1 MIMNFWKVLMESIT
15 AKQQQ
20 KGQNVR
26 MGTQWFD
33 VSQDTSKVFVPMAH
47 PSQLGTEVSVHEKP
61 TVNIITEVGKSQAEL
76 ATRTE
81 TIVHV
86 ATTLEELSTE
96 SMEGELIQ
104 NDGVAH
110 KESLVCPEV
119 VVKSDSTQNDGVV
132 QVESLVQAKDLVES
146 ESDQSNTISVL
157 SGSVHCAVEAFARFG
172 RADMLAQLV
181 KEHPVHKEI
190 EYLVGSLGD
199 FAEAAHLCKGD
210 DMDFAVHAIRQGIK
224 DCEAITANSEV
235 DTAFLQYLP
244 TLKESLGDLLDATVH
259 SQELQLAM
267 IQWCLQCGLYQQSV
281 TLSTEWVPTILFNK
295 GVYYT
300 NRTDME
306 VLFKKEIESMQRT
319 WKECFVITYR
329 DYAGNKAVSVAG
341 GDTVGAELSVI
352 RDELRGATNKNQVT
366 KAFANFSYNK
376 EKILKFMLDLYPA
389 YLHVQQNIRSV
400 VDVMYFQAQYP
411 EIEGYLREYYEI
423 QCTSVSYH
431 KQYYQFLQQSASDYG
446 AFIRQFLQAPTSE
459 LVERF
464 DLYKGICF
472 DEEDEESLESVVV
485 ETFQKQRIKLIRD
498 CQAMLAYG
506 SAKTDLPQLEALQF
520 LVEFHYIRHL
530 RNNINHAA
538 DKTLVIT
545 SDMVKKAVSTLVSSL
560 QAGQWL
566 GTFTVESELENNR
579 NII

>member
-15 AKQQQ
+15 AKQRQ
-20 KGQNVR
+20 KGQNVH

-33 VSQDTSKVFVPMAH
+33 VSQDTSKVVVPMAY
-47 PSQLGTEVSVHEKP
+47 PSQLGTEVSVHGQP
-61 TVNIITEVGKSQAEL
+61 TVSTITEVVKSQVVPCTSVQTEIDITEELVKEPTVSMPVEL
-76 ATRTE
+76 AQE
-81 TIVHV
+81 DTIAQTKVSV
-86 ATTLEELSTE
+86 EGQAQVDSAENAQLSAQT
-96 SMEGELIQ
+96 
-104 NDGVAH
+104 
-110 KESLVCPEV
+110 
-119 VVKSDSTQNDGVV
+119 
-132 QVESLVQAKDLVES
+132 KDLVES
-146 ESDQSNTISVL
+146 DQSHTISVL
-157 SGSVHCAVEAFARFG
+157 SGAVHCAVEAFARFG

-181 KEHPVHKEI
+181 KEHSVHKEI

-224 DCEAITANSEV
+224 DCEAITANNEV

-300 NRTDME
+300 DRTDME
-306 VLFKKEIESMQRT
+306 ILFKKEIESMQRT

-352 RDELRGATNKNQVT
+352 RDELRGATNKNQVM

-376 EKILKFMLDLYPA
+376 EKILPFMLDLYPA

-423 QCTSVSYH
+423 QCTSISYH

-446 AFIRQFLQAPTSE
+446 AFIRQFLQAPTAD
-459 LVERF
+459 LVEQF
-464 DLYKGICF
+464 DLHQSVSF
-472 DEEDEESLESVVV
+472 EEEDHEESLESVAV

-545 SDMVKKAVSTLVSSL
+545 SDMVKEAVSTLVSSL

-566 GTFTVESELENNR
+566 GNVTVEEELQKNR

>member
-1 MIMNFWKVLMESIT
+1 MNFWKVLMESIT
-15 AKQQQ
+15 AKQRQ
-20 KGQNVR
+20 KGQNVH

-33 VSQDTSKVFVPMAH
+33 VSQDTSKVVVPMAY
-47 PSQLGTEVSVHEKP
+47 PSQLGTEVSVHGQP
-61 TVNIITEVGKSQAEL
+61 TVSTITEVVKSQVVPCTSVQTEIDITEGLVKEPTVSMPVEL
-76 ATRTE
+76 AQEDTMAQMQ
-81 TIVHV
+81 VSV
-86 ATTLEELSTE
+86 EEGQAQFDSAENPQLS
-96 SMEGELIQ
+96 
-104 NDGVAH
+104 A
-110 KESLVCPEV
+110 
-119 VVKSDSTQNDGVV
+119 
-132 QVESLVQAKDLVES
+132 QAKDTV

-157 SGSVHCAVEAFARFG
+157 SGAVHCAVEAFARFG

-181 KEHPVHKEI
+181 QEQDVHKEI
-190 EYLVGSLGD
+190 EYLVGSLSD

-224 DCEAITANSEV
+224 DCESITANDEV

-300 NRTDME
+300 DRTDME

-352 RDELRGATNKNQVT
+352 RDELRGATNKNQVM

-376 EKILKFMLDLYPA
+376 EKILPFMLDLYPA

-400 VDVMYFQAQYP
+400 VDVIYFQAQYP
-411 EIEGYLREYYEI
+411 EIESYLREYYEI
-423 QCTSVSYH
+423 QCTSISYH

-446 AFIRQFLQAPTSE
+446 AFIRQFLQAPTAE

-464 DLYKGICF
+464 DLYKGVCF
-472 DEEDEESLESVVV
+472 DEEDEESLESVAE

-498 CQAMLAYG
+498 CQAMFAYG

-545 SDMVKKAVSTLVSSL
+545 SDMVKEAVSTLVSSL

-566 GTFTVESELENNR
+566 GTFTVENELEKNR

>member
-1 MIMNFWKVLMESIT
+1 MNFWKVLMESIT
-15 AKQQQ
+15 AKQRQ
-20 KGQNVR
+20 KEQNVR

-33 VSQDTSKVFVPMAH
+33 ISQDTSKVVVPMAH
-47 PSQLGTEVSVHEKP
+47 PSQLGTEVSVHGQP
-61 TVNIITEVGKSQAEL
+61 TVSTITEVVKSQVVPCTSVQTEIDITEGLVKEPTVSMPVEL
-76 ATRTE
+76 AQEDTMAQMQ
-81 TIVHV
+81 VSV
-86 ATTLEELSTE
+86 EEGQAQFDSAENPQLS
-96 SMEGELIQ
+96 
-104 NDGVAH
+104 A
-110 KESLVCPEV
+110 
-119 VVKSDSTQNDGVV
+119 
-132 QVESLVQAKDLVES
+132 QAKDTV

-157 SGSVHCAVEAFARFG
+157 SGLVHCAVEAFARFG

-181 KEHPVHKEI
+181 KEHPVHREI

-199 FAEAAHLCKGD
+199 FSEAAHLCKGD

-224 DCEAITANSEV
+224 DCEAITADSEV

-300 NRTDME
+300 DRTDME

-329 DYAGNKAVSVAG
+329 DYVGNKAVSVAG

-352 RDELRGATNKNQVT
+352 RDELRGAINKNQVT
-366 KAFANFSYNK
+366 KAFEKFSYNK
-376 EKILKFMLDLYPA
+376 EKIVKFIHDLYPA

-411 EIEGYLREYYEI
+411 EIESYLREYYEI
-423 QCTSVSYH
+423 QCTSISYH

-446 AFIRQFLQAPTSE
+446 AFIRQFLQAPTAE

-464 DLYKGICF
+464 DLYKGVCF
-472 DEEDEESLESVVV
+472 DEEDEESLESVAE

-545 SDMVKKAVSTLVSSL
+545 SDMVKEAVSTLVSSL

-566 GTFTVESELENNR
+566 GTFTVENELENNR

>member
-15 AKQQQ
+15 AKQKQ
-20 KGQNVR
+20 QNVR

-33 VSQDTSKVFVPMAH
+33 VSQDTSKVVVPMAH
-47 PSQLGTEVSVHEKP
+47 PSQLGTEVSVHGQP
-61 TVNIITEVGKSQAEL
+61 TVSTITEVVKSQVVPCTSVQTEIDITEGLVEEPTVSMPVEL
-76 ATRTE
+76 AQGD
-81 TIVHV
+81 VMAHSHV
-86 ATTLEELSTE
+86 SVEGLDLVQGKHLDGADTTQLS
-96 SMEGELIQ
+96 
-104 NDGVAH
+104 A
-110 KESLVCPEV
+110 
-119 VVKSDSTQNDGVV
+119 
-132 QVESLVQAKDLVES
+132 QAKDTV

-157 SGSVHCAVEAFARFG
+157 SGAVHCAVEAFARFG

-181 KEHPVHKEI
+181 KEHSVHKEI

-199 FAEAAHLCKGD
+199 FSEAAHLCKGD

-224 DCEAITANSEV
+224 DCESITANSEV

-300 NRTDME
+300 DRTDME

-352 RDELRGATNKNQVT
+352 RDELRGAINKNQVT
-366 KAFANFSYNK
+366 KAFEKFSYNK
-376 EKILKFMLDLYPA
+376 EKIVKFIYDLYPA

-423 QCTSVSYH
+423 QCTSISYH

-446 AFIRQFLQAPTSE
+446 AFIRQFLQAPTAE

-464 DLYKGICF
+464 DLYKGVCF
-472 DEEDEESLESVVV
+472 DEEDEESLESVAE

-545 SDMVKKAVSTLVSSL
+545 SDMVKEAVSTLVSSL

-566 GTFTVESELENNR
+566 GNITVEEELQKNR

>member
-1 MIMNFWKVLMESIT
+1 MNFWKVLMESIT
-15 AKQQQ
+15 AKQRQ
-20 KGQNVR
+20 KGQNVH

-33 VSQDTSKVFVPMAH
+33 VSQDTSKVVVPMAY
-47 PSQLGTEVSVHEKP
+47 PRQLVTEVSLNVQP
-61 TVNIITEVGKSQAEL
+61 TVTAINE
-76 ATRTE
+76 
-81 TIVHV
+81 
-86 ATTLEELSTE
+86 
-96 SMEGELIQ
+96 
-104 NDGVAH
+104 
-110 KESLVCPEV
+110 
-119 VVKSDSTQNDGVV
+119 VVKSQVVSCTSVQTELDITEGLVKEPTVSMPVEIAQGDVMAHTHVSVEAQAQFDSAENAQLSAQT
-132 QVESLVQAKDLVES
+132 KDLV

-157 SGSVHCAVEAFARFG
+157 SGAVHCAVEAFARFG

-181 KEHPVHKEI
+181 KEHSVHKEI

-199 FAEAAHLCKGD
+199 FSEAAHLCKGD
-210 DMDFAVHAIRQGIK
+210 DMDFTVHAIRQGIK

-235 DTAFLQYLP
+235 DIAFLQYLP

-259 SQELQLAM
+259 SQELQLSM

-300 NRTDME
+300 ARTDME

-376 EKILKFMLDLYPA
+376 EKILAFILDLYPA

-423 QCTSVSYH
+423 QCTSISYH

-446 AFIRQFLQAPTSE
+446 AFIRQFLQAPTAE

-464 DLYKGICF
+464 DLYNGVCF
-472 DEEDEESLESVVV
+472 DEEDEESLESVAE

-545 SDMVKKAVSTLVSSL
+545 SDMVKEAVSTLVSSL

-566 GTFTVESELENNR
+566 GNVTVEEELQKNR

>member
-1 MIMNFWKVLMESIT
+1 MNFWKVLMESIT
-15 AKQQQ
+15 AKQRQ
-20 KGQNVR
+20 KGQNVH

-33 VSQDTSKVFVPMAH
+33 VSQDTSKVVVLMAH
-47 PSQLGTEVSVHEKP
+47 PSQLGTEVNVHGQP
-61 TVNIITEVGKSQAEL
+61 TVSTITEVVQSQAVPCTSVQTEIDITEKLVKEPAVSMQVEL
-76 ATRTE
+76 AQGD
-81 TIVHV
+81 VMAHSHV
-86 ATTLEELSTE
+86 SVEGLDLVQGKHLDGEDTTQLS
-96 SMEGELIQ
+96 
-104 NDGVAH
+104 
-110 KESLVCPEV
+110 
-119 VVKSDSTQNDGVV
+119 
-132 QVESLVQAKDLVES
+132 VQAKDLVES

-157 SGSVHCAVEAFARFG
+157 SGAVHCAVEAFARFG

-181 KEHPVHKEI
+181 KEHSVHKEI

-199 FAEAAHLCKGD
+199 FSEAAHLCKGD
-210 DMDFAVHAIRQGIK
+210 DMDFTVHAIRQGIK

-235 DTAFLQYLP
+235 DIAFLQYLP

-295 GVYYT
+295 EVYYT
-300 NRTDME
+300 DRTDME
-306 VLFKKEIESMQRT
+306 ILFKKEIESMQRT

-352 RDELRGATNKNQVT
+352 RDELRGATNKNQVM

-376 EKILKFMLDLYPA
+376 EKILPFMLDLYPA

-423 QCTSVSYH
+423 QCTSISYH

-446 AFIRQFLQAPTSE
+446 AFIRQFLQAPTAE

-464 DLYKGICF
+464 DLYKGVCF
-472 DEEDEESLESVVV
+472 DEEDEESLESVAE

-545 SDMVKKAVSTLVSSL
+545 SDMVKEAVSTLVSSL

-566 GTFTVESELENNR
+566 GTFTVENELEKNR

>member
-15 AKQQQ
+15 AKQRQ
-20 KGQNVR
+20 KEQNVR

-33 VSQDTSKVFVPMAH
+33 ISQDTSKVVVPMAH
-47 PSQLGTEVSVHEKP
+47 PSQLGTEVSVHGQP
-61 TVNIITEVGKSQAEL
+61 TVSTITEVVKSQVVPCTSVQTEIDITEGLVKEPTVSMPVEL
-76 ATRTE
+76 AQEDTMAQMQ
-81 TIVHV
+81 VSV
-86 ATTLEELSTE
+86 EEGQAQFDSAENPQLS
-96 SMEGELIQ
+96 
-104 NDGVAH
+104 A
-110 KESLVCPEV
+110 
-119 VVKSDSTQNDGVV
+119 
-132 QVESLVQAKDLVES
+132 QAKDTV

-157 SGSVHCAVEAFARFG
+157 SGLVHCAVEAFARFG

-181 KEHPVHKEI
+181 KEHPVHREI

-199 FAEAAHLCKGD
+199 FSEAAHLCKGD

-224 DCEAITANSEV
+224 DCEAITADSEV

-300 NRTDME
+300 DRTDME

-329 DYAGNKAVSVAG
+329 DYVGNKAVSVAG

-352 RDELRGATNKNQVT
+352 RDELRGAINKNQVT
-366 KAFANFSYNK
+366 KAFEKFSYNK
-376 EKILKFMLDLYPA
+376 EKIVKFIHDLYPA

-411 EIEGYLREYYEI
+411 EIESYLREYYEI
-423 QCTSVSYH
+423 QCTSISYH

-446 AFIRQFLQAPTSE
+446 AFIRQFLQAPTAE

-464 DLYKGICF
+464 DLYKGVCF
-472 DEEDEESLESVVV
+472 DEEDEESLESVAE

-545 SDMVKKAVSTLVSSL
+545 SDMVKEAVSTLVSSL

-566 GTFTVESELENNR
+566 GTFTVENELENNR

>member
-15 AKQQQ
+15 AKQRQ

-33 VSQDTSKVFVPMAH
+33 VSQDTSKVVMPMAY
-47 PSQLGTEVSVHEKP
+47 PSRLGTEVNVHEQP
-61 TVNIITEVGKSQAEL
+61 TVTAINE
-76 ATRTE
+76 
-81 TIVHV
+81 
-86 ATTLEELSTE
+86 
-96 SMEGELIQ
+96 
-104 NDGVAH
+104 
-110 KESLVCPEV
+110 
-119 VVKSDSTQNDGVV
+119 VVKSQVV
-132 QVESLVQAKDLVES
+132 PCTSVQTEIDIIEKLVKEPAVSMQVELAQGDVMAHSHVSVEGLDLVQGKHLDGEDTTQLSVQAKDLVES
-146 ESDQSNTISVL
+146 ESAQSNTISVL
-157 SGSVHCAVEAFARFG
+157 SGAVHCAVEAFARFG

-199 FAEAAHLCKGD
+199 FSEAAHLCKGD

-224 DCEAITANSEV
+224 DCEAITANNEV

-259 SQELQLAM
+259 SQALQLSM

-300 NRTDME
+300 ARTDME

-376 EKILKFMLDLYPA
+376 EKILAFILDLYPA

-423 QCTSVSYH
+423 QCTSISYH

-446 AFIRQFLQAPTSE
+446 AFIRQFLQAPTAE

-464 DLYKGICF
+464 DLYNGVCF
-472 DEEDEESLESVVV
+472 DEEDEESLESVAE

-545 SDMVKKAVSTLVSSL
+545 SDMVKEAVSTLVSSL

-566 GTFTVESELENNR
+566 GNVTVEEELQKNR

>member
-1 MIMNFWKVLMESIT
+1 MNFWKVLMESIT

-20 KGQNVR
+20 KGRNVY

-33 VSQDTSKVFVPMAH
+33 VSQDTSKVVVPMAD
-47 PSQLGTEVSVHEKP
+47 PSQLGTKVGVHEQTTVSTITEIVNSQAVLGSSVPTTGHVAEDVMKVSSESMQGDNMAQTQVSVE
-61 TVNIITEVGKSQAEL
+61 GQAVVPAQSDGED
-76 ATRTE
+76 
-81 TIVHV
+81 
-86 ATTLEELSTE
+86 TT
-96 SMEGELIQ
+96 
-104 NDGVAH
+104 
-110 KESLVCPEV
+110 
-119 VVKSDSTQNDGVV
+119 
-132 QVESLVQAKDLVES
+132 QVSVQAKDLVES
-146 ESDQSNTISVL
+146 DQSNTISAL
-157 SGSVHCAVEAFARFG
+157 SGAVHCAVEAFARFG

-199 FAEAAHLCKGD
+199 FSEAAHLCKSD
-210 DMDFAVHAIRQGIK
+210 DMDFSVHAIRQGIK
-224 DCEAITANSEV
+224 DCESITANSEV

-244 TLKESLGDLLDATVH
+244 TLKDSLGDLLDTTVH

-300 NRTDME
+300 DRTDME
-306 VLFKKEIESMQRT
+306 VLFKKEMETMQRT

-329 DYAGNKAVSVAG
+329 DYAGNKSVSVAG

-352 RDELRGATNKNQVT
+352 RDELRGAINKNQVT
-366 KAFANFSYNK
+366 KAFEKFSYNK
-376 EKILKFMLDLYPA
+376 EKIVKFIYDLYPA

-411 EIEGYLREYYEI
+411 EIEGYLREYYEV
-423 QCTSVSYH
+423 QCTSISYH

-446 AFIRQFLQAPTSE
+446 AFIRQFLQAPTAE

-464 DLYKGICF
+464 DLYKGVSF
-472 DEEDEESLESVVV
+472 EDDEEESLEAGAE
-485 ETFQKQRIKLIRD
+485 ETFQRQRIKLIRD

-520 LVEFHYIRHL
+520 LVEYHYIRHL

-545 SDMVKKAVSTLVSSL
+545 SDMVKEAVAMLVASL

-566 GTFTVESELENNR
+566 GTFTVESELEKNR

>member
-1 MIMNFWKVLMESIT
+1 MNFWKVLMESIT
-15 AKQQQ
+15 AKQTQ
-20 KGQNVR
+20 QNVR
-26 MGTQWFD
+26 KATEWFD
-33 VSQDTSKVFVPMAH
+33 VSQDTSKVVVPMAD
-47 PSQLGTEVSVHEKP
+47 PSQLGKEVGMHEQT
-61 TVNIITEVGKSQAEL
+61 TVSTITEVVNSQAVLGASVPTTGYVTEDIMKVPSESMQVEL
-76 ATRTE
+76 AQGDAIAPTQ
-81 TIVHV
+81 VCV
-86 ATTLEELSTE
+86 
-96 SMEGELIQ
+96 EGQ
-104 NDGVAH
+104 
-110 KESLVCPEV
+110 EV
-119 VVKSDSTQNDGVV
+119 VPAQLDGEDNPQLSV
-132 QVESLVQAKDLVES
+132 QVKDTVES
-146 ESDQSNTISVL
+146 ESDQSNTISFL
-157 SGSVHCAVEAFARFG
+157 SGAVHCAVEAFARFG

-181 KEHPVHKEI
+181 KEHSVHKEI

-199 FAEAAHLCKGD
+199 FSEAAHLCKGD

-224 DCEAITANSEV
+224 DCEVITANNEV

-244 TLKESLGDLLDATVH
+244 NLKESLGDLLDATVH

-300 NRTDME
+300 DRTDME
-306 VLFKKEIESMQRT
+306 ILFKKEIESMQRT

-352 RDELRGATNKNQVT
+352 RDELRGAINKNQVT
-366 KAFANFSYNK
+366 KAFEKFSYNK
-376 EKILKFMLDLYPA
+376 EKIVKFIHDLYPA

-423 QCTSVSYH
+423 QCTSISYH
-431 KQYYQFLQQSASDYG
+431 KQYCQFLQQSASDYG
-446 AFIRQFLQAPTSE
+446 AFIRQFLQAPTAE

-472 DEEDEESLESVVV
+472 DEEDEESLESVAE

-545 SDMVKKAVSTLVSSL
+545 SDMVKEAVSTLVSSL

-566 GTFTVESELENNR
+566 GNVTVEEELEKNK

>member
-15 AKQQQ
+15 AKQRQ

-33 VSQDTSKVFVPMAH
+33 VSQDTSKVVVPMAH
-47 PSQLGTEVSVHEKP
+47 PSQLGTEVSVHGQP
-61 TVNIITEVGKSQAEL
+61 TASTITEVVKSQVVPCTSVQTEIDITEGLVEEPTVSMPVEL
-76 ATRTE
+76 AQGDV
-81 TIVHV
+81 IAHSHV
-86 ATTLEELSTE
+86 SVEGLE
-96 SMEGELIQ
+96 
-104 NDGVAH
+104 
-110 KESLVCPEV
+110 
-119 VVKSDSTQNDGVV
+119 
-132 QVESLVQAKDLVES
+132 LVQGNHLDGADITHLSAQTKDLVES

-157 SGSVHCAVEAFARFG
+157 SGAVHCAVEAFARFG

-199 FAEAAHLCKGD
+199 FSEAAHLCKGD

-224 DCEAITANSEV
+224 DCESITANSEV

-300 NRTDME
+300 DRTDME

-376 EKILKFMLDLYPA
+376 EKILPFMLDLYPA

-411 EIEGYLREYYEI
+411 EVEGYLREYYEI
-423 QCTSVSYH
+423 QCTSISYH

-446 AFIRQFLQAPTSE
+446 AFIRQFLQAPTAE

-464 DLYKGICF
+464 DLYNGVCF
-472 DEEDEESLESVVV
+472 DEEDEESLESVAE

-545 SDMVKKAVSTLVSSL
+545 SDMVKEAVSTLVSSL

-566 GTFTVESELENNR
+566 GNVTVEEELQKNR

>member
-1 MIMNFWKVLMESIT
+1 MNFWKVLMESIT
-15 AKQQQ
+15 AKQTQ

-26 MGTQWFD
+26 KTTEWFD
-33 VSQDTSKVFVPMAH
+33 VSQDTSKVVVPMAD
-47 PSQLGTEVSVHEKP
+47 PSQLGTKVGVHEQTTVSTITEIVNSQAVLGSSVPTTGHVAEDVMKVSSESMQGDNMAQTQVSREGQAVVPAQSDGEDTTQVSVQ
-61 TVNIITEVGKSQAEL
+61 I
-76 ATRTE
+76 
-81 TIVHV
+81 
-86 ATTLEELSTE
+86 
-96 SMEGELIQ
+96 
-104 NDGVAH
+104 
-110 KESLVCPEV
+110 
-119 VVKSDSTQNDGVV
+119 
-132 QVESLVQAKDLVES
+132 KDIE
-146 ESDQSNTISVL
+146 ESDQSNTISAL
-157 SGSVHCAVEAFARFG
+157 SGAVHCAVEAFARFG

-181 KEHPVHKEI
+181 KEYPVHKEI

-199 FAEAAHLCKGD
+199 FSEAAHLCKSD
-210 DMDFAVHAIRQGIK
+210 DMDFSVHAIRQGIK
-224 DCEAITANSEV
+224 DCESITANSEV

-244 TLKESLGDLLDATVH
+244 TLKESLGDLLDTTVH

-300 NRTDME
+300 DRRDME
-306 VLFKKEIESMQRT
+306 VLFKKEMETMQRT

-352 RDELRGATNKNQVT
+352 RDELRGAINKNQVT
-366 KAFANFSYNK
+366 KAFEKFSYNK
-376 EKILKFMLDLYPA
+376 EKIVKFIHDLYPA

-411 EIEGYLREYYEI
+411 EIESYLREYYEI
-423 QCTSVSYH
+423 QCTSISYH

-446 AFIRQFLQAPTSE
+446 AFIRQFLQAPTAE

-464 DLYKGICF
+464 DLYKGVSF
-472 DEEDEESLESVVV
+472 EDDEAESLEAGAE
-485 ETFQKQRIKLIRD
+485 ETFQRQRIKLIRD

-520 LVEFHYIRHL
+520 LVEYHYIRHL

-545 SDMVKKAVSTLVSSL
+545 SDMVKEAVSTLVSSL

-566 GTFTVESELENNR
+566 GTFTVESELEKNR

>member
-15 AKQQQ
+15 AKQRQ
-20 KGQNVR
+20 KGQNVHT
-26 MGTQWFD
+26 GTHWFD
-33 VSQDTSKVFVPMAH
+33 VSQDTSKVVVPMAH
-47 PSQLGTEVSVHEKP
+47 PSQLE
-61 TVNIITEVGKSQAEL
+61 TEVG
-76 ATRTE
+76 
-81 TIVHV
+81 VHEQPTV
-86 ATTLEELSTE
+86 STSTE
-96 SMEGELIQ
+96 
-104 NDGVAH
+104 
-110 KESLVCPEV
+110 
-119 VVKSDSTQNDGVV
+119 VVKSQVVPCTSVQTEIDITEGLVKEPTVSMPVELAQEDTIAQTKVSVEGQAQFDSAENAQL
-132 QVESLVQAKDLVES
+132 SVQAKDLVES
-146 ESDQSNTISVL
+146 ESAQSNTISVL
-157 SGSVHCAVEAFARFG
+157 SGAVHCAVEAFARFG

-181 KEHPVHKEI
+181 KEHLVHKEI

-199 FAEAAHLCKGD
+199 FSEAAHLCKGD

-224 DCEAITANSEV
+224 DCESITAYNEV

-300 NRTDME
+300 DRTDME

-376 EKILKFMLDLYPA
+376 EKILPFMLDLYSA

-423 QCTSVSYH
+423 QCTSISYH

-446 AFIRQFLQAPTSE
+446 AFIRQFLQAPTAE

-464 DLYKGICF
+464 DLYKGVCF
-472 DEEDEESLESVVV
+472 DEEDEESLESVAE

-545 SDMVKKAVSTLVSSL
+545 SDMVKEAVSTLVSSL

-566 GTFTVESELENNR
+566 GNVTVEEELQKNR

>member
-20 KGQNVR
+20 KGQNVH

-33 VSQDTSKVFVPMAH
+33 VSQDTSKVLVPMAN
-47 PSQLGTEVSVHEKP
+47 PSQLETEVGVQEQP
-61 TVNIITEVGKSQAEL
+61 TVSTITEVVQSQEVLGSRVPTTGHTAED
-76 ATRTE
+76 
-81 TIVHV
+81 IMKV
-86 ATTLEELSTE
+86 SSE
-96 SMEGELIQ
+96 SMQGDTMAQTQVSREGQ
-104 NDGVAH
+104 A
-110 KESLVCPEV
+110 
-119 VVKSDSTQNDGVV
+119 VV
-132 QVESLVQAKDLVES
+132 QAQPDGEDTTQLSVQAKDLVES

-172 RADMLAQLV
+172 RADMLVQLV
-181 KEHPVHKEI
+181 QEQDVHKEI
-190 EYLVGSLGD
+190 EYLVGSLSD

-235 DTAFLQYLP
+235 DAAFLQYLP
-244 TLKESLGDLLDATVH
+244 TLKESLGNLLDTTVH

-300 NRTDME
+300 DRTDME

-329 DYAGNKAVSVAG
+329 YYAGNKAVSVAG

-376 EKILKFMLDLYPA
+376 EKILAFMLDLYPA
-389 YLHVQQNIRSV
+389 YLHVQQNICSV

-446 AFIRQFLQAPTSE
+446 AFIRQFLQAPTAE

-472 DEEDEESLESVVV
+472 DEEESLESVAV

-545 SDMVKKAVSTLVSSL
+545 SDMVKEAVSTLVSSL

>member
-1 MIMNFWKVLMESIT
+1 MNFLKVLMESIT

-20 KGQNVR
+20 KGQNVH

-33 VSQDTSKVFVPMAH
+33 VSQDTSKVVVSMAY
-47 PSQLGTEVSVHEKP
+47 PSRLGTEVNVDEQS
-61 TVNIITEVGKSQAEL
+61 TVTAINE
-76 ATRTE
+76 
-81 TIVHV
+81 
-86 ATTLEELSTE
+86 
-96 SMEGELIQ
+96 
-104 NDGVAH
+104 
-110 KESLVCPEV
+110 
-119 VVKSDSTQNDGVV
+119 VVKSQVVPCTSVQTEIDITEGLVEEPTVSMPVELAQGDVMAHSHVSVEGLDLVQGKHLDGEDRTQL
-132 QVESLVQAKDLVES
+132 SVQAKDLVES
-146 ESDQSNTISVL
+146 ESAQSNTISVL
-157 SGSVHCAVEAFARFG
+157 SGAVHCAVEAFARFG

-181 KEHPVHKEI
+181 KEHSVHKEI

-224 DCEAITANSEV
+224 DCEVITANNEV

-300 NRTDME
+300 DRTDME

-352 RDELRGATNKNQVT
+352 RDELRGATNKNQVM

-400 VDVMYFQAQYP
+400 VDVMYFQAQFP

-423 QCTSVSYH
+423 QCTSISYH

-446 AFIRQFLQAPTSE
+446 AFIRQFLQAPTAE

-464 DLYKGICF
+464 DLCKGVCF
-472 DEEDEESLESVVV
+472 DKEDEESLESVAE

-545 SDMVKKAVSTLVSSL
+545 SDMVKEAVSTLVSSL

-566 GTFTVESELENNR
+566 GIFTVESELENNQ

>member
-15 AKQQQ
+15 AKQRQ
-20 KGQNVR
+20 KGQNVH

-33 VSQDTSKVFVPMAH
+33 VSQDTSKVVVPMAY
-47 PSQLGTEVSVHEKP
+47 PSQLGTEVSVHGQP
-61 TVNIITEVGKSQAEL
+61 TVSTITEVVKSQVVPCTSVQTEIDITEGLVKEPTVSMPVEL
-76 ATRTE
+76 AQEDTMAQMQ
-81 TIVHV
+81 VSV
-86 ATTLEELSTE
+86 EEGQAQFDSAENPQLS
-96 SMEGELIQ
+96 
-104 NDGVAH
+104 A
-110 KESLVCPEV
+110 
-119 VVKSDSTQNDGVV
+119 
-132 QVESLVQAKDLVES
+132 QAKDTV

-157 SGSVHCAVEAFARFG
+157 SGAVHCAVEAFARFG

-181 KEHPVHKEI
+181 QEQDVHKEI
-190 EYLVGSLGD
+190 EYLVGSLSD

-300 NRTDME
+300 DRTDME
-306 VLFKKEIESMQRT
+306 MLFKKEIESMQRT

-352 RDELRGATNKNQVT
+352 RDELRGATNKNQVM

-376 EKILKFMLDLYPA
+376 EKILAFMLDLYPA

-472 DEEDEESLESVVV
+472 DEEDEESLESVAV

-545 SDMVKKAVSTLVSSL
+545 SDMVKEAVSTLVSSL

>member
-15 AKQQQ
+15 AKQRQ
-20 KGQNVR
+20 KGQNVH

-33 VSQDTSKVFVPMAH
+33 VSQDTSKVVVPMAY
-47 PSQLGTEVSVHEKP
+47 PRQLVTEVSLNVQP
-61 TVNIITEVGKSQAEL
+61 TVTAINE
-76 ATRTE
+76 
-81 TIVHV
+81 
-86 ATTLEELSTE
+86 
-96 SMEGELIQ
+96 
-104 NDGVAH
+104 
-110 KESLVCPEV
+110 
-119 VVKSDSTQNDGVV
+119 VVKSQVVSCTSVQTELDITEGLVKEPTVSMPVEIAQGDVMAHTHVSVEAQAQFDSAENAQLSAQT
-132 QVESLVQAKDLVES
+132 KDLV

-157 SGSVHCAVEAFARFG
+157 SGAVHCAVEAFARFG

-181 KEHPVHKEI
+181 KEHSVHKEI

-199 FAEAAHLCKGD
+199 FSEAAHLCKGD
-210 DMDFAVHAIRQGIK
+210 DMDFTVHAIRQGIK

-235 DTAFLQYLP
+235 DIAFLQYLP

-300 NRTDME
+300 ARTDME

-352 RDELRGATNKNQVT
+352 RDELRGATNKNQVM

-376 EKILKFMLDLYPA
+376 EKILAFILDLYPA

-423 QCTSVSYH
+423 QCTSISYH

-446 AFIRQFLQAPTSE
+446 AFIRQFLQAPTAE

-464 DLYKGICF
+464 DLYNGVCF
-472 DEEDEESLESVVV
+472 DEEDEESLESVAE

-545 SDMVKKAVSTLVSSL
+545 SDMVKEAVSTLVSSL

-566 GTFTVESELENNR
+566 GNVTVEEELQKNR

>member
-1 MIMNFWKVLMESIT
+1 MNFWKVLMESIT
-15 AKQQQ
+15 AKQRQ
-20 KGQNVR
+20 KGQNVH

-33 VSQDTSKVFVPMAH
+33 VSQDTSKVVVPMAY
-47 PSQLGTEVSVHEKP
+47 PRQLVTEVSLNVQP
-61 TVNIITEVGKSQAEL
+61 TVTAINE
-76 ATRTE
+76 
-81 TIVHV
+81 
-86 ATTLEELSTE
+86 
-96 SMEGELIQ
+96 
-104 NDGVAH
+104 
-110 KESLVCPEV
+110 
-119 VVKSDSTQNDGVV
+119 VVKSQVVSCTSVQTELDITEGLVKEPTVSMPVEIAQGDVMAHTHVSVEAQAQFDSAENAQLSAQT
-132 QVESLVQAKDLVES
+132 KDLV

-157 SGSVHCAVEAFARFG
+157 SGAVHCAVEAFARFG

-181 KEHPVHKEI
+181 KEHSVHKEI

-199 FAEAAHLCKGD
+199 FSEAAHLCKGD
-210 DMDFAVHAIRQGIK
+210 DMDFTVHAIRQGIK

-235 DTAFLQYLP
+235 DIAFLQYLP

-295 GVYYT
+295 EVYYT
-300 NRTDME
+300 DRTDME
-306 VLFKKEIESMQRT
+306 ILFKKEIESMQRT

-352 RDELRGATNKNQVT
+352 RDELRGATNKNQVM

-423 QCTSVSYH
+423 QCTSISYH

-472 DEEDEESLESVVV
+472 DEEDEESLESVAV

-545 SDMVKKAVSTLVSSL
+545 SDMVKEAVSTLVSSL

>member
-20 KGQNVR
+20 KEQDVR
-26 MGTQWFD
+26 MATQWFD
-33 VSQDTSKVFVPMAH
+33 VSQDTSKVVMPMAY
-47 PSQLGTEVSVHEKP
+47 PSRLGTEVNVHEQP
-61 TVNIITEVGKSQAEL
+61 TVTAINE
-76 ATRTE
+76 
-81 TIVHV
+81 
-86 ATTLEELSTE
+86 
-96 SMEGELIQ
+96 
-104 NDGVAH
+104 
-110 KESLVCPEV
+110 
-119 VVKSDSTQNDGVV
+119 VVKSQVV
-132 QVESLVQAKDLVES
+132 PCTSVQTEIDIIEKLVKEPAVSMQVELAQGDVMAHSHVSVEGLDLVQGKHLDGEDTTQLSVQAKDLVES
-146 ESDQSNTISVL
+146 ESAQSNTISVL
-157 SGSVHCAVEAFARFG
+157 SGAVHCAVEAFARFG
-172 RADMLAQLV
+172 RADMLDQLV
-181 KEHPVHKEI
+181 KEHLVHKEI

-199 FAEAAHLCKGD
+199 FSEAAHLCKGD

-224 DCEAITANSEV
+224 DCESITANNEV

-300 NRTDME
+300 DRTDME
-306 VLFKKEIESMQRT
+306 ILFKKEIESMQRT

-352 RDELRGATNKNQVT
+352 RDELRGATNKNQVM

-376 EKILKFMLDLYPA
+376 EKILPFMLDLYPA

-423 QCTSVSYH
+423 QCTSISYH

-446 AFIRQFLQAPTSE
+446 AFIRQFLQAPTAE

-464 DLYKGICF
+464 DLYNGVCF
-472 DEEDEESLESVVV
+472 DEEDEESLESVAE

-545 SDMVKKAVSTLVSSL
+545 SDMVKEAVSTLVSSL

-566 GTFTVESELENNR
+566 GNVTVEEELQKNR

>member
-15 AKQQQ
+15 AKQRQ
-20 KGQNVR
+20 KGQNVHT
-26 MGTQWFD
+26 GTQWFD
-33 VSQDTSKVFVPMAH
+33 ASQDTSKVVVPMAH
-47 PSQLGTEVSVHEKP
+47 PSQLGTEVSVHGQP
-61 TVNIITEVGKSQAEL
+61 TVSTITEVVKSQVVPCTSVQTEIDITEGLVKEPTVSMPVEL
-76 ATRTE
+76 AQE
-81 TIVHV
+81 DTIAQTKVSV
-86 ATTLEELSTE
+86 EGQAQFDSAENAQLS
-96 SMEGELIQ
+96 
-104 NDGVAH
+104 
-110 KESLVCPEV
+110 
-119 VVKSDSTQNDGVV
+119 
-132 QVESLVQAKDLVES
+132 VQAKDLVES

-181 KEHPVHKEI
+181 QEQDVHKEI
-190 EYLVGSLGD
+190 EYLIGSLSD

-224 DCEAITANSEV
+224 DCESITANNEV

-300 NRTDME
+300 DRTDME

-352 RDELRGATNKNQVT
+352 RDELRGATNKNQVM

-376 EKILKFMLDLYPA
+376 EKILAFILDLYPA

-423 QCTSVSYH
+423 QCTSISYH

-446 AFIRQFLQAPTSE
+446 AFIRQFLQAPTAE

-464 DLYKGICF
+464 DLYKGVCF
-472 DEEDEESLESVVV
+472 DEEDEESLESVAE

-545 SDMVKKAVSTLVSSL
+545 SDMVKEAVSTLVSSL

-566 GTFTVESELENNR
+566 GTFTVENELEKNR

>member
-15 AKQQQ
+15 AKQKQ
-20 KGQNVR
+20 QNVHT
-26 MGTQWFD
+26 GTHWFD
-33 VSQDTSKVFVPMAH
+33 VSQDTSKVVVPMAH
-47 PSQLGTEVSVHEKP
+47 PSQLGTKVNVHGQP
-61 TVNIITEVGKSQAEL
+61 TVSTITEVVKSQVVPCTSVQTEIDITEGLVKEPTVSMQGEL
-76 ATRTE
+76 AQE
-81 TIVHV
+81 DTIAQTKVSV
-86 ATTLEELSTE
+86 EGQAQFDSAENAQLSAQT
-96 SMEGELIQ
+96 
-104 NDGVAH
+104 
-110 KESLVCPEV
+110 
-119 VVKSDSTQNDGVV
+119 
-132 QVESLVQAKDLVES
+132 KDLVES

-157 SGSVHCAVEAFARFG
+157 SGAVHCAVEAFARFG

-199 FAEAAHLCKGD
+199 FSEAAHLCKGD

-224 DCEAITANSEV
+224 DCEAITANNEV

-300 NRTDME
+300 DRTDME

-352 RDELRGATNKNQVT
+352 RDELRGATNKNQVM

-376 EKILKFMLDLYPA
+376 EKILAFMLDLYPV

-411 EIEGYLREYYEI
+411 EVEGYLREYYEI
-423 QCTSVSYH
+423 QCTSISYH

-446 AFIRQFLQAPTSE
+446 AFIRQFLQAPTAE

-464 DLYKGICF
+464 DLYKGVCF
-472 DEEDEESLESVVV
+472 DEEDEESLESVAE

-545 SDMVKKAVSTLVSSL
+545 SDMVKEAVSTLVSSL

-566 GTFTVESELENNR
+566 GNVTVEEELQKNR

>member
-1 MIMNFWKVLMESIT
+1 MNFWKVLMESIT
-15 AKQQQ
+15 AKQRQ
-20 KGQNVR
+20 KGQNVH

-33 VSQDTSKVFVPMAH
+33 VSQDTSKVVVPMAY
-47 PSQLGTEVSVHEKP
+47 PSQLGTEVSVHGQP
-61 TVNIITEVGKSQAEL
+61 TVSTITEVVKSQVVPCTSVQTEIDITEELVKEPTVSMPVEL
-76 ATRTE
+76 AQE
-81 TIVHV
+81 DTIAQTKVSV
-86 ATTLEELSTE
+86 EGQAQVDSAENAQLSAQT
-96 SMEGELIQ
+96 
-104 NDGVAH
+104 
-110 KESLVCPEV
+110 
-119 VVKSDSTQNDGVV
+119 
-132 QVESLVQAKDLVES
+132 KDLVES
-146 ESDQSNTISVL
+146 DQSHTISVL
-157 SGSVHCAVEAFARFG
+157 SGAVHCAVEAFARFG

-181 KEHPVHKEI
+181 KEHSVHKEI

-199 FAEAAHLCKGD
+199 FSEAAHLCKGD

-300 NRTDME
+300 DRTDME
-306 VLFKKEIESMQRT
+306 ILFKKEIESMQRT

-352 RDELRGATNKNQVT
+352 RDELRGATNKNQVM

-376 EKILKFMLDLYPA
+376 EKILAFMLDLYPA

-411 EIEGYLREYYEI
+411 EIEEYLREYYEI
-423 QCTSVSYH
+423 QCTSISYH

-446 AFIRQFLQAPTSE
+446 AFIRQFLQAPTAE

-464 DLYKGICF
+464 DLYKGVCF
-472 DEEDEESLESVVV
+472 DEEDEESLECVAE

-545 SDMVKKAVSTLVSSL
+545 SDMVKEAVSTLVSSL

-566 GTFTVESELENNR
+566 GTFTVENELEKNR

>member
-15 AKQQQ
+15 AKQRQ
-20 KGQNVR
+20 KGQNVHV
-26 MGTQWFD
+26 GTQWFD
-33 VSQDTSKVFVPMAH
+33 VSQDTSKVVVPMAC
-47 PSQLGTEVSVHEKP
+47 PSQLGTEVSVHKQP
-61 TVNIITEVGKSQAEL
+61 TVSTITEVVQSQEVLVSSVLTTGHIAEDIMKVPSKSMQGDTMAQTQVSREGQA
-76 ATRTE
+76 
-81 TIVHV
+81 
-86 ATTLEELSTE
+86 
-96 SMEGELIQ
+96 
-104 NDGVAH
+104 
-110 KESLVCPEV
+110 
-119 VVKSDSTQNDGVV
+119 VV
-132 QVESLVQAKDLVES
+132 QAQSDGEDTTQLSAQTKDLVES
-146 ESDQSNTISVL
+146 ESDQSDTISVL

-199 FAEAAHLCKGD
+199 FSEAAHLCKGD

-224 DCEAITANSEV
+224 DCEAITANNEV

-244 TLKESLGDLLDATVH
+244 NLKESLGNLLDTTVH
-259 SQELQLAM
+259 SQELQLSM

-300 NRTDME
+300 DRTDME

-376 EKILKFMLDLYPA
+376 EKILAFMLDLYPA

-423 QCTSVSYH
+423 QCTSISYH

-464 DLYKGICF
+464 DLYKGVCF
-472 DEEDEESLESVVV
+472 DEEDEESLESVAV

-545 SDMVKKAVSTLVSSL
+545 SDMVKEAVSTLVSSL

>member
-1 MIMNFWKVLMESIT
+1 MNFWKVLMESIT

-20 KGQNVR
+20 KGQNVH

-33 VSQDTSKVFVPMAH
+33 VSQDTSKVVVPMAY
-47 PSQLGTEVSVHEKP
+47 PNQLEKEVSVREQA
-61 TVNIITEVGKSQAEL
+61 TGSTMTEVVNFQAVL
-76 ATRTE
+76 GSSVPTTG
-81 TIVHV
+81 HV
-86 ATTLEELSTE
+86 AEDIMKVSSEFMQGEVDQGDTIAQMQVSV
-96 SMEGELIQ
+96 EGQEVVQ
-104 NDGVAH
+104 AQFDGV
-110 KESLVCPEV
+110 
-119 VVKSDSTQNDGVV
+119 DTTQL
-132 QVESLVQAKDLVES
+132 SVQAKDLVKSES
-146 ESDQSNTISVL
+146 EQGNTISVV

-199 FAEAAHLCKGD
+199 FSEAAHLCKGD

-224 DCEAITANSEV
+224 DCEAITVNSEV
-235 DTAFLQYLP
+235 DAAFLQYLP

-300 NRTDME
+300 DRTDME

-352 RDELRGATNKNQVT
+352 RDELRGAINKNQVM
-366 KAFANFSYNK
+366 KAFENFSYNK
-376 EKILKFMLDLYPA
+376 EKIVKFMLDLYPA
-389 YLHVQQNIRSV
+389 YLYVQQNVRSV

-423 QCTSVSYH
+423 QCTSISYH

-446 AFIRQFLQAPTSE
+446 AFIRQFLQAPTAE

-472 DEEDEESLESVVV
+472 DEEDEESLESVAV

>member
-15 AKQQQ
+15 TKQRQ
-20 KGQNVR
+20 KGQNVH

-33 VSQDTSKVFVPMAH
+33 VSQDTSKVVVPMAH
-47 PSQLGTEVSVHEKP
+47 PSQLGTEIGVQGDTMAQMQVSVE
-61 TVNIITEVGKSQAEL
+61 SQ
-76 ATRTE
+76 
-81 TIVHV
+81 
-86 ATTLEELSTE
+86 
-96 SMEGELIQ
+96 
-104 NDGVAH
+104 
-110 KESLVCPEV
+110 EV
-119 VVKSDSTQNDGVV
+119 VQAHLDGADITQLSA
-132 QVESLVQAKDLVES
+132 QTKDLVES

-157 SGSVHCAVEAFARFG
+157 SGAVHCAVEAFARFG

-181 KEHPVHKEI
+181 KEHSVHKEI

-224 DCEAITANSEV
+224 DCEAITANNEV

-300 NRTDME
+300 DRTDME
-306 VLFKKEIESMQRT
+306 ILFKKEIESMQRT

-352 RDELRGATNKNQVT
+352 RDELRGATNKNQVM

-376 EKILKFMLDLYPA
+376 EKILPFMLDLYPA

-423 QCTSVSYH
+423 QCTSISYH

-446 AFIRQFLQAPTSE
+446 AFIRQFLQAPTAD
-459 LVERF
+459 LVEQF
-464 DLYKGICF
+464 DLHQSVSF
-472 DEEDEESLESVVV
+472 EEEDHEESLESVAV

-545 SDMVKKAVSTLVSSL
+545 SDMVKEAVSTLVSSL

-566 GTFTVESELENNR
+566 GNVTVEEELQKNR

>member
-15 AKQQQ
+15 AKQRQ

-33 VSQDTSKVFVPMAH
+33 VSQDTSKVVVPMAH
-47 PSQLGTEVSVHEKP
+47 PSQLGTEVSVHGQP
-61 TVNIITEVGKSQAEL
+61 TVSTITEVVKSQVVPCTSVQTEIDITEELVKEPTVSMPVEL
-76 ATRTE
+76 AQE
-81 TIVHV
+81 DTIAQTKVSV
-86 ATTLEELSTE
+86 EGQAQVDSAENAQLS
-96 SMEGELIQ
+96 
-104 NDGVAH
+104 A
-110 KESLVCPEV
+110 
-119 VVKSDSTQNDGVV
+119 
-132 QVESLVQAKDLVES
+132 QAKDTV
-146 ESDQSNTISVL
+146 ESDQSHTISVL
-157 SGSVHCAVEAFARFG
+157 SGAVHCAVEAFARFG
-172 RADMLAQLV
+172 RADMLDQLV
-181 KEHPVHKEI
+181 KEHSVHKEI

-224 DCEAITANSEV
+224 DCESITANSEV

-300 NRTDME
+300 DRTDME

-352 RDELRGATNKNQVT
+352 RDELRGAINKNQVM

-376 EKILKFMLDLYPA
+376 EKILPFMLDLYPA

-411 EIEGYLREYYEI
+411 EIESYLREYYEI
-423 QCTSVSYH
+423 QCTSISYH

-446 AFIRQFLQAPTSE
+446 AFIRQFLQAPTAE

-464 DLYKGICF
+464 DLYKGVCF
-472 DEEDEESLESVVV
+472 DEEDEESLESVAE

-498 CQAMLAYG
+498 CQAMFAYG

-545 SDMVKKAVSTLVSSL
+545 SDMVKEAVSTLVSSL

-566 GTFTVESELENNR
+566 GTFTVENELENNR

>member
-1 MIMNFWKVLMESIT
+1 MNFWKVLMESIT

-20 KGQNVR
+20 KGRNVH

-33 VSQDTSKVFVPMAH
+33 VSQDTSKVVVPMAH
-47 PSQLGTEVSVHEKP
+47 PSQLGTEVSVHGQP
-61 TVNIITEVGKSQAEL
+61 TVSTITEVVKSQVVPCTSVQTEIDITEGFVKEPTVSMPVEL
-76 ATRTE
+76 AQEDTMAQMQ
-81 TIVHV
+81 VSV
-86 ATTLEELSTE
+86 EEGQAQFDSAENPQLS
-96 SMEGELIQ
+96 
-104 NDGVAH
+104 A
-110 KESLVCPEV
+110 
-119 VVKSDSTQNDGVV
+119 
-132 QVESLVQAKDLVES
+132 QAKDTV

-181 KEHPVHKEI
+181 KEHSVHKEI

-300 NRTDME
+300 DRTDME
-306 VLFKKEIESMQRT
+306 VLFKKEIESLQRT

-352 RDELRGATNKNQVT
+352 RDELRGATNKNQVM

-376 EKILKFMLDLYPA
+376 EKILPFMLDLYPA

-411 EIEGYLREYYEI
+411 EIESYLREYYEI
-423 QCTSVSYH
+423 QCTSISYH

-446 AFIRQFLQAPTSE
+446 AFIRQFLQAPTAE

-464 DLYKGICF
+464 DLYKGVCF
-472 DEEDEESLESVVV
+472 DEEDEESLESVAE

-498 CQAMLAYG
+498 CQAMFAYG

-545 SDMVKKAVSTLVSSL
+545 SDMVKEAVSTLVSSL

-566 GTFTVESELENNR
+566 SNVMVEEELQKNR

>member
-15 AKQQQ
+15 AKQRQ
-20 KGQNVR
+20 KGQNVHT
-26 MGTQWFD
+26 GTQWFD
-33 VSQDTSKVFVPMAH
+33 VSQDTSKVVVPMAH
-47 PSQLGTEVSVHEKP
+47 PSQLGTEVNVHGQP
-61 TVNIITEVGKSQAEL
+61 TVSTITEVVQSQAVPCTSVQTEIDITEKLVKEPAVSMQVEL
-76 ATRTE
+76 VLNTSTTATQ
-81 TIVHV
+81 
-86 ATTLEELSTE
+86 ATVEGLDLVQGKHYDGEDTTQLST
-96 SMEGELIQ
+96 Q
-104 NDGVAH
+104 
-110 KESLVCPEV
+110 
-119 VVKSDSTQNDGVV
+119 T
-132 QVESLVQAKDLVES
+132 KDLVES
-146 ESDQSNTISVL
+146 ESVQSNTISVL
-157 SGSVHCAVEAFARFG
+157 SGAVHCAVEAFARFG

-181 KEHPVHKEI
+181 KEHSVHKEI

-199 FAEAAHLCKGD
+199 FSEAAHLCKGD

-224 DCEAITANSEV
+224 DCESITANSEV

-281 TLSTEWVPTILFNK
+281 TLSTEWGPTILFNK

-300 NRTDME
+300 DRTDME

-352 RDELRGATNKNQVT
+352 RDELRGATNKNQVM

-376 EKILKFMLDLYPA
+376 EKILAFMLDLYPA

-411 EIEGYLREYYEI
+411 EVEGYLREYYEI
-423 QCTSVSYH
+423 QCTSISYH

-446 AFIRQFLQAPTSE
+446 AFIRQFLQAPTAE

-464 DLYKGICF
+464 DLYKGVCF
-472 DEEDEESLESVVV
+472 DEEDEESLESVAE

-545 SDMVKKAVSTLVSSL
+545 SDMVKEAVSTLVSSL

-566 GTFTVESELENNR
+566 ANVTVEEELQKNR

>member
-15 AKQQQ
+15 AKQRQ

-33 VSQDTSKVFVPMAH
+33 VSQDTSKVVVPMAH
-47 PSQLGTEVSVHEKP
+47 PSQLGTEVSVHGQP
-61 TVNIITEVGKSQAEL
+61 TVSTITEVVKSQVVPCTSVQTEIDITEELVKEPTVSMPVEL
-76 ATRTE
+76 AQE
-81 TIVHV
+81 DTIAQTKVSV
-86 ATTLEELSTE
+86 EGQAQVDSAENAQLS
-96 SMEGELIQ
+96 
-104 NDGVAH
+104 A
-110 KESLVCPEV
+110 
-119 VVKSDSTQNDGVV
+119 
-132 QVESLVQAKDLVES
+132 QAKDTV
-146 ESDQSNTISVL
+146 ESDQSHTISVL
-157 SGSVHCAVEAFARFG
+157 SGAVHCAVEAFARFG
-172 RADMLAQLV
+172 RADMLDQLV
-181 KEHPVHKEI
+181 KEHSVHKEI

-224 DCEAITANSEV
+224 DCESITANSEV

-300 NRTDME
+300 DRTDME

-352 RDELRGATNKNQVT
+352 RDELRGAINKNQVM

-376 EKILKFMLDLYPA
+376 EKILPFMLDLYPA

-411 EIEGYLREYYEI
+411 EIESYLREYYEI
-423 QCTSVSYH
+423 QCTSISYH

-446 AFIRQFLQAPTSE
+446 AFIRQFLQAPTAE

-464 DLYKGICF
+464 DLYKGVCF
-472 DEEDEESLESVVV
+472 DEEDEESLESVAE

-498 CQAMLAYG
+498 CQAMFAYG

-545 SDMVKKAVSTLVSSL
+545 SDMVKEAVSTLVSSL

-566 GTFTVESELENNR
+566 GTFTVENELEKNR

>member
-20 KGQNVR
+20 KGQNVC

-33 VSQDTSKVFVPMAH
+33 VSQDTSKVVVPMAH
-47 PSQLGTEVSVHEKP
+47 PNQLEKEVSVREQP
-61 TVNIITEVGKSQAEL
+61 MISTMTEVVNSQAVL
-76 ATRTE
+76 GSSVPTTG
-81 TIVHV
+81 HV
-86 ATTLEELSTE
+86 AEDIMKVSSE
-96 SMEGELIQ
+96 SMQGEVDQGDTIAQTQVSVEGQE
-104 NDGVAH
+104 
-110 KESLVCPEV
+110 
-119 VVKSDSTQNDGVV
+119 VV
-132 QVESLVQAKDLVES
+132 QVHLDGVDTIQLSVQAKDLVKSDS
-146 ESDQSNTISVL
+146 EQSNTISVL
-157 SGSVHCAVEAFARFG
+157 SGAVHCAVEAFARFG

-181 KEHPVHKEI
+181 QEQDVHKEI
-190 EYLVGSLGD
+190 EYLVGSLSD

-235 DTAFLQYLP
+235 DAAFLQYLP
-244 TLKESLGDLLDATVH
+244 NLKESLGNLLDTTVH

-300 NRTDME
+300 DRTDME

-376 EKILKFMLDLYPA
+376 EKILAFMIDLYPA

-423 QCTSVSYH
+423 QCTSISYH

-472 DEEDEESLESVVV
+472 DEEDEESLESVAV

-545 SDMVKKAVSTLVSSL
+545 SDMVKDAVSTLVSSL

-566 GTFTVESELENNR
+566 GTFAVESELENNR

>member
-15 AKQQQ
+15 AKQRQ
-20 KGQNVR
+20 KGQNVH

-33 VSQDTSKVFVPMAH
+33 VSQDTSKVVVPMAY
-47 PSQLGTEVSVHEKP
+47 PRQLGTEVSLNVQP
-61 TVNIITEVGKSQAEL
+61 TVTAINE
-76 ATRTE
+76 
-81 TIVHV
+81 
-86 ATTLEELSTE
+86 
-96 SMEGELIQ
+96 
-104 NDGVAH
+104 
-110 KESLVCPEV
+110 
-119 VVKSDSTQNDGVV
+119 VVKSQVVSCTSVQTELDITEGLVKEPTVSMPVEIAQGDVMAHTHVSVEAQAQFDSAENAQLSAQT
-132 QVESLVQAKDLVES
+132 KDLV

-157 SGSVHCAVEAFARFG
+157 SGSVHCAMEAFARFG

-181 KEHPVHKEI
+181 QEHSVHKEI

-199 FAEAAHLCKGD
+199 FSEAAHLCKGD

-224 DCEAITANSEV
+224 DCEVITANNEV

-267 IQWCLQCGLYQQSV
+267 IQWCLECGLYQQSV

-300 NRTDME
+300 DRTDME

-352 RDELRGATNKNQVT
+352 RDELRGATNKNQVM
-366 KAFANFSYNK
+366 KAFTNFSYNK
-376 EKILKFMLDLYPA
+376 EKILPFMLDLYPA

-423 QCTSVSYH
+423 QCTSISYH

-446 AFIRQFLQAPTSE
+446 AFIRQFLQAPTAE

-464 DLYKGICF
+464 DLYKGVCF
-472 DEEDEESLESVVV
+472 DEEDEESLESVAE

-545 SDMVKKAVSTLVSSL
+545 SDMVKEAVSTLVSSL

-566 GTFTVESELENNR
+566 GTFTVENELEKNR

>member
-15 AKQQQ
+15 AKQTQ
-20 KGQNVR
+20 KGQNVH

-33 VSQDTSKVFVPMAH
+33 VSQDTSKVVVPMAENTMQV
-47 PSQLGTEVSVHEKP
+47 PS
-61 TVNIITEVGKSQAEL
+61 
-76 ATRTE
+76 
-81 TIVHV
+81 
-86 ATTLEELSTE
+86 E
-96 SMEGELIQ
+96 SM
-104 NDGVAH
+104 
-110 KESLVCPEV
+110 
-119 VVKSDSTQNDGVV
+119 
-132 QVESLVQAKDLVES
+132 QVELVLNTSTTATQATVEGLDLVQGKYYDGEDTTQLSAQAKGTV

-157 SGSVHCAVEAFARFG
+157 SGAVHCAVEAFARFG

-181 KEHPVHKEI
+181 KEHSVHKEI

-199 FAEAAHLCKGD
+199 FSEAAHLCKGD

-224 DCEAITANSEV
+224 DSEAITADSEV

-300 NRTDME
+300 DRTDME

-341 GDTVGAELSVI
+341 SDTVGAELSVI
-352 RDELRGATNKNQVT
+352 RDELRGATNKNQVM

-376 EKILKFMLDLYPA
+376 EKILAFMLDLYPA

-423 QCTSVSYH
+423 QCTSISYH

-446 AFIRQFLQAPTSE
+446 AFIRQFLQAPTAE

-464 DLYKGICF
+464 DLYKGVCF
-472 DEEDEESLESVVV
+472 DEESEESLESVAE

-545 SDMVKKAVSTLVSSL
+545 SDMVKEAVSTLVSSL
-560 QAGQWL
+560 QVGQWL
-566 GTFTVESELENNR
+566 GNITVEEELQKNR

>member
-15 AKQQQ
+15 AKQRQ
-20 KGQNVR
+20 KGQNVQMR
-26 MGTQWFD
+26 TQWFD
-33 VSQDTSKVFVPMAH
+33 VSQDTSKVVVPMAH
-47 PSQLGTEVSVHEKP
+47 PSQLGTEVSVHGQP
-61 TVNIITEVGKSQAEL
+61 TVSTITEVVKSQVVSCTSVQTEIDITEGLVKEPTVSMPVEL
-76 ATRTE
+76 AQEDTMAQMQ
-81 TIVHV
+81 VSV
-86 ATTLEELSTE
+86 EEGQAQFDSAENPQLS
-96 SMEGELIQ
+96 
-104 NDGVAH
+104 A
-110 KESLVCPEV
+110 
-119 VVKSDSTQNDGVV
+119 
-132 QVESLVQAKDLVES
+132 QAKDTV

-157 SGSVHCAVEAFARFG
+157 SGAVHCAVEAFARFG

-181 KEHPVHKEI
+181 KEHSVHKEI

-199 FAEAAHLCKGD
+199 FSEAAHLCKGD

-224 DCEAITANSEV
+224 DCESITANSEV

-244 TLKESLGDLLDATVH
+244 TLKESLGNLLDATVH

-300 NRTDME
+300 DRTDME

-352 RDELRGATNKNQVT
+352 RDELRGATNKNQVM

-376 EKILKFMLDLYPA
+376 EKILAFMLDLYPA

-411 EIEGYLREYYEI
+411 EIESYLREYYEI
-423 QCTSVSYH
+423 QCTSISYH

-446 AFIRQFLQAPTSE
+446 AFIRQFLQAPTAE

-464 DLYKGICF
+464 DLYKGVCF
-472 DEEDEESLESVVV
+472 DEEDEESLESVAE

-545 SDMVKKAVSTLVSSL
+545 SDMVKEAVSTLVSSL

-566 GTFTVESELENNR
+566 GNVTVEEELQKNR